1 MLFPPVTPKLATV
14 LPRVVASFTSM
25 VPHTGRR
32 WRKRAIPHRSSRI
45 VPAIGSR
52 TVTQYHLVFERLP
65 RQPAPQKPNEV
76 QKERDPV
83 QERVESGLKAL
94 QIRVSTFEKKLREE
108 EDVRDYLAS
117 QGKLM
122 AVARVDR
129 GIASIRQTLDEYR
142 KDLEN
147 YGEDQTPFHHSG

>member
-1 MLFPPVTPKLATV
+1 MLHP
-14 LPRVVASFTSM
+14 
-25 VPHTGRR
+25 
-32 WRKRAIPHRSSRI
+32 
-45 VPAIGSR
+45 
-52 TVTQYHLVFERLP
+52 VFERLIP
-65 RQPAPQKPNEV
+65 PKPASQKPNEV

-129 GIASIRQTLDEYR
+129 GIASIRQTLDGYR

-147 YGEDQTPFHHSG
+147 YGKDQTPFHHPG